1 MSSKNEND
9 YMYNFFD
16 TLNLFSNS
24 ISDNQ
29 SFNDVFI
36 NVLLRKI
43 KNGSLDKTLFVPLEA
58 GQKRN
63 DSADNS
69 AGESDSANGAF

>member
-9 YMYNFFD
+9 HVHNLFD

-29 SFNDVFI
+29 AFNDIFI

-43 KNGSLDKTLFVPLEA
+43 KNGSIDKTLFVPIET
-58 GQKRN
+58 GQKGN
-63 DSADNS
+63 DSIDNS
-69 AGESDSANGAF
+69 TGKSDPEDRTF